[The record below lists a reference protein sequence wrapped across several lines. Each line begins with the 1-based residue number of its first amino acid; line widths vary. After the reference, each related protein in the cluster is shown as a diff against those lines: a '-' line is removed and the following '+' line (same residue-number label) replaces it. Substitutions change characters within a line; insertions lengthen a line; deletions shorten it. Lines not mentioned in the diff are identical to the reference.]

1 MHELG
6 LVTHVV
12 RAVEEIAE
20 ENQLSRVA
28 SVTLE
33 IGEVSGIVPDY
44 LTDAWVYFR
53 KRTDIMQQADLII
66 EMLPAV
72 TFCESCEQTY
82 PTVEHGKIC
91 PHCGSNTTYLL
102 TGNEFIIKEIEA
114 C

>member
-20 ENQLSRVA
+20 ENHLSKVA

-44 LTDAWVYFR
+44 LTDAWAYFR
-53 KRTDIMQQADLII
+53 RKTTIMQDASMII
-66 EMLPAV
+66 ETLPAV
-72 TFCESCEQTY
+72 TFCEACEQTY
-82 PTVEHGKIC
+82 PTVEHGKVC
-91 PHCGSNTTYLL
+91 PHCGSNSTYLL
-102 TGNEFIIKEIEA
+102 KGNEFIIKEIEA